1 MPKYLT
7 YWIRLH
13 QLKSTPKFSHK
24 LWTIY
29 KYINMMTKGIIIL
42 TILTFSWINQT
53 NCQGAYDP
61 FQSYSGQKKGSLGPS
76 EITAIVVGSFAGL
89 CALGVTFF
97 FCYYVYQTE
106 ERLEKGRYT
115 PPGYRRP

>member
-1 MPKYLT
+1 MIPKEIVLTLILISYL
-7 YWIRLH
+7 IV
-13 QLKSTPKFSHK
+13 
-24 LWTIY
+24 I
-29 KYINMMTKGIIIL
+29 
-42 TILTFSWINQT
+42 T

-61 FQSYSGQKKGSLGPS
+61 FQSYGGEKKGSFNPS

-97 FCYYVYQTE
+97 FCYYVYHHDHKHSH
-106 ERLEKGRYT
+106 LGGGDGGGRYS